1 MKNFGKFV
9 FALLAAA
16 LFMCSQAV
24 HAADVQLGAGDVV
37 KISVYNNPDLSLE
50 ARISEA
56 GMITYPLLGEIS
68 VRGLTPG
75 AASKKIS
82 DLLEKGGFIRNAQVN
97 MIVTLMQSQQVSVLG
112 QVNRPGRFPIDGTR
126 NLTDILALA
135 GGVGAEAGDAITLIH
150 NNNGQSRNE
159 VIDLIDMV
167 RSNGTPGNVEVLPG
181 DVIYVERA
189 PRFYI
194 YGEVQRPGAYR
205 LEKNMSVLQALSVGG
220 GLTLRGTER
229 GVRVKRRDDN
239 GKMLTMRVEH
249 DDLVKVDDVIYV
261 QESLF

>member
-1 MKNFGKFV
+1 MKNICSFV

-16 LFMCSQAV
+16 LFMFPHAV
-24 HAADVQLGAGDVV
+24 HAADVQLGSGDVV
-37 KISVYNNPDLSLE
+37 KINVYNNPDLSLE
-50 ARISEA
+50 ARISDA
-56 GMITYPLLGEIS
+56 GTISYPLLGE
-68 VRGLTPG
+68 VNLKGLTPA
-75 AASKKIS
+75 AASKKIG

-97 MIVTLMQSQQVSVLG
+97 MIVTVMQSQQVSVLG
-112 QVNRPGRFPIDGTR
+112 QINRPGRYPIDGTR

-135 GGVGAEAGDAITLIH
+135 GGVGADAGDAITLIR
-150 NNNGQSRNE
+150 NRNGESKKE

-167 RSNGTPGNVEVLPG
+167 RANGTPGNVEVLPG

-229 GVRVKRRDDN
+229 GVRVKRRDEG
-239 GKMLTMRVEH
+239 GKLQTMRVEH